1 MQAYILRR
9 MLVMVPM
16 LLGISVVS
24 FFVMQLA
31 PGGPFTELQFNPEIS
46 SATLQQLRE
55 HYGLHLPVWQQY
67 LVWLKRIVT
76 EGDLGRSIQFHAPV
90 SHIIWGRAFN
100 TVLLSVSSMI
110 LAWGVALPI
119 GIHAARHQH
128 SWSDR
133 LLTGLSF
140 VGVSIPNFFLG
151 LCLLYLVVTWQLP
164 LPVGGATSVNYEE
177 LSLWG
182 KVVDRARH
190 LVIPTLVL
198 GTSSMAGLSRFMR
211 GNLLEQLNQDYVTT
225 ARAKGLPERV
235 VVYRHA
241 VRNAINPLITLFGFE
256 LGGILGGA
264 ALTEI
269 VTGYPGL
276 GSVMLQAVRAMD
288 YYLVMGS
295 LLIGGVLL
303 IVGNLIADILLAWA
317 DPRIRYE

>member
-1 MQAYILRR
+1 MHAYILRR
-9 MLVMVPM
+9 ILLMVPM
-16 LLGISVVS
+16 LLGISAVS
-24 FFVMQLA
+24 FFVMHLA
-31 PGGPFTELQFNPEIS
+31 PGGPLTELQFNPEIS
-46 SATLQQLRE
+46 SATLEQIRE

-67 LVWLKRIVT
+67 LVWLQRIVT

-90 SHIIWGRAFN
+90 SHIIMSRAVN
-100 TVLLSVSSMI
+100 TILLSVSSMI

-128 SWSDR
+128 GWSDR
-133 LLTGLSF
+133 LLTGLAF
-140 VGVSIPNFFLG
+140 VGVSIPNFFLA

-164 LPVGGATSVNYEE
+164 LPIGGATSIDYDQ

-182 KVVDRARH
+182 KIVDRARH
-190 LVIPTLVL
+190 LFLPTIVL

-211 GNLLEQLNQDYVTT
+211 GNLLEQLNQDYVMT
-225 ARAKGLPERV
+225 ARAKGLSERV

-276 GSVMLQAVRAMD
+276 GSVMLQAVRSMD
-288 YYLVMGS
+288 YYLVMGA

-303 IVGNLIADILLAWA
+303 ILGNLIADILLAWA